1 MRTGIATMTLDYG
14 QCPAWLFQR
23 MTRLGRVIAIAIISE
38 FGSEEFIKRL
48 ADPVWFQSLGTLMA
62 FDWNASG
69 LTITTTA
76 ALKEALRGLEKDAD
90 VFLCG
95 GKGKTSRKTPDQIV
109 DWSWK
114 LGINQQLSDKLVY
127 TSRAAA
133 KVDSALIQDGFT
145 LYHHAFI
152 FNKKGQWAVVQQGMN
167 TLIGRARRYHWWG
180 GKIKDLLE
188 EPHSGIASQARL
200 TKVLDLTNKVS
211 EKNKE
216 VILEL
221 VKHEKSLYRDLKI
234 IATRLPMSP
243 QALKNPAGF
252 FSVNESL
259 ACASSNKSRDSS
271 TRPSDLVGMT
281 QEFKILSLPGIEFR
295 HHPVENEFLHPQLQ
309 KTINK
314 VVITQPNSFERLLMT
329 PGVGGKTIRA
339 LSLVSEVIYGAKPS
353 YEDPARYSFSFGG
366 KDGTPYPVDR
376 QTYDKTLGI
385 LENAVRKSNL
395 YLKEKNSTLQR
406 IDLLYRKMSQL
417 AT

>member
-14 QCPAWLFQR
+14 ACPAWLFQR
-23 MTRLGRVIAIAIISE
+23 MTRLGRVIALAIISE

-95 GKGKTSRKTPDQIV
+95 GKGKTSKKTPEQIR
-109 DWSWK
+109 DWSFVI
-114 LGINQQLSDKLVY
+114 GHSQELSDRLIY
-127 TSRAAA
+127 TSKAAA

-152 FNKKGQWAVVQQGMN
+152 FNKSGKWAVVQQGMN
-167 TLIGRARRYHWWG
+167 TTIGRARRYHWLG
-180 GKIKDLLE
+180 SQVNNLIE
-188 EPHSGIASQARL
+188 EPHAGIATQA
-200 TKVLDLTNKVS
+200 KIPAVLDLTSKIS
-211 EKNKE
+211 KKNKE
-216 VILEL
+216 VTIEL
-221 VKHEKSLYRDLKI
+221 IRHEKSLYRDLKI
-234 IATRLPMSP
+234 ITTIR
-243 QALKNPAGF
+243 
-252 FSVNESL
+252 NEVEPRNGAYQL
-259 ACASSNKSRDSS
+259 
-271 TRPSDLVGMT
+271 
-281 QEFKILSLPGIEFR
+281 KILDLPGIEFH
-295 HHPVENEFLHPQLQ
+295 HHPVEAEFLHPQLR

-314 VVITQPNSFERLLMT
+314 VVIAKPDSFERLLMT

-376 QTYDKTLGI
+376 VTYDKTLTV

-395 YLKEKNSTLQR
+395 WLKEKNTTLQR
-406 IDLLYRKMSQL
+406 IESLHYKMSQL
-417 AT
+417 TT

>member
-14 QCPAWLFQR
+14 QCPAWLFAR
-23 MTRLGRVIAIAIISE
+23 MTRLGRVIALAIISE

-95 GKGKTSRKTPDQIV
+95 GKGKTSKKTPAQII

-114 LGINQQLSDKLVY
+114 TGISQNLSDKLVY

-145 LYHHAFI
+145 LYHHTFI

-167 TLIGRARRYHWWG
+167 TQTGRARRYHWWG
-180 GKIKDLLE
+180 AQVKNLLE
-188 EPHSGIASQARL
+188 EPHTGIATQAKL
-200 TKVLDLTNKVS
+200 ATVLDLTNKKS
-211 EKNKE
+211 KQNKE
-216 VILEL
+216 VTLEL
-221 VKHEKSLYRDLKI
+221 VKDEKNLYRSLK
-234 IATRLPMSP
+234 
-243 QALKNPAGF
+243 
-252 FSVNESL
+252 VL
-259 ACASSNKSRDSS
+259 AKPKSNYQLR
-271 TRPSDLVGMT
+271 
-281 QEFKILSLPGIEFR
+281 ILDLPGIEFH
-295 HHPVENEFLHPQLQ
+295 HHPVENEFLHPQLR
-309 KTINK
+309 KTISR
-314 VVITQPNSFERLLMT
+314 VVVSQPNSFERLLMT

-376 QTYDKTLGI
+376 ETYDKTLGV
-385 LENAVRKSNL
+385 LEKAVRNSNL
-395 YLKEKNSTLQR
+395 YVKEKNSTLQK
-406 IDLLYRKMSQL
+406 IDTLSRQVNLLV
-417 AT
+417 TH

>member
-23 MTRLGRVIAIAIISE
+23 MTRLGRVIALAIISE

-48 ADPVWFQSLGTLMA
+48 SDPVWFQSLGTLMA

-76 ALKEALRGLEKDAD
+76 ALKEALRGLEKGAD
-90 VFLCG
+90 VFMCG

-114 LGINQQLSDKLVY
+114 VGLNQKLSDRLVY

-145 LYHHAFI
+145 LYHHTFI

-167 TLIGRARRYHWWG
+167 TTIGRARRYHWLG
-180 GKIKDLLE
+180 PPDGEAGTQVKNLLE
-188 EPHSGIASQARL
+188 EPHTGIATQAKIP
-200 TKVLDLTNKVS
+200 KVLDLTNKS
-211 EKNKE
+211 SKKNKDLT
-216 VILEL
+216 LEL
-221 VKHEKSLYRDLKI
+221 IKHEKSLYRDLKI
-234 IATRLPMSP
+234 IATTR
-243 QALKNPAGF
+243 
-252 FSVNESL
+252 NEVQPRNGAYQL
-259 ACASSNKSRDSS
+259 
-271 TRPSDLVGMT
+271 
-281 QEFKILSLPGIEFR
+281 KILNLPGIEFH
-295 HHPVENEFLHPQLQ
+295 HHPVENEFLHPQLR
-309 KTINK
+309 KTISK
-314 VVITQPNSFERLLMT
+314 VVVTQPNSFERLLMT

-376 QTYDKTLGI
+376 DTYDKTLTV

-395 YLKEKNSTLQR
+395 YLKEKNTTLQK
-406 IDLLYRKMSQL
+406 IDALHRQTNLLVSH
-417 AT
+417 

>member
-23 MTRLGRVIAIAIISE
+23 MTRLGRVIALAIISE

-95 GKGKTSRKTPDQIV
+95 GKGKTSRKTPDQII

-145 LYHHAFI
+145 LYHHSFI

-167 TLIGRARRYHWWG
+167 TQIGRARRYHWWG
-180 GKIKDLLE
+180 AQVKNLLE
-188 EPHSGIASQARL
+188 EPHTGIATQAKL
-200 TKVLDLTNKVS
+200 AKVLDLTDKTS
-211 EKNKE
+211 KKNKE
-216 VILEL
+216 TTLQII
-221 VKHEKSLYRDLKI
+221 KDEKSLYRSLK
-234 IATRLPMSP
+234 
-243 QALKNPAGF
+243 
-252 FSVNESL
+252 VL
-259 ACASSNKSRDSS
+259 AQPKSNYQMR
-271 TRPSDLVGMT
+271 
-281 QEFKILSLPGIEFR
+281 ILDLPGIEFH
-295 HHPVENEFLHPQLQ
+295 HHPVEAEFLHPQLQ

-314 VVITQPNSFERLLMT
+314 VVITQPNSFEKLLMM

-366 KDGTPYPVDR
+366 KDGTPYPVDKT
-376 QTYDKTLGI
+376 TYDKTLSV

-395 YLKEKNSTLQR
+395 YIREKNTTLQK
-406 IDLLYRKMSQL
+406 IDMLERQVSRLV
-417 AT
+417 TH

>member
-1 MRTGIATMTLDYG
+1 MRTGITTMTLDYG

-23 MTRLGRVIAIAIISE
+23 MTRLGRVIALAIISE

-90 VFLCG
+90 VFFCG
-95 GKGKTSRKTPDQIV
+95 GKGKTSRKTPEQIR
-109 DWSWK
+109 DWSFVI
-114 LGINQQLSDKLVY
+114 GHSQELSDRLIY

-145 LYHHAFI
+145 LYHHSFV
-152 FNKKGQWAVVQQGMN
+152 FNKKGQWVVVQQGMN
-167 TLIGRARRYHWWG
+167 TLIGRARRYHWLG
-180 GKIKDLLE
+180 SKVKNFLE
-188 EPHSGIASQARL
+188 EPHTGIATQARL
-200 TKVLDLTNKVS
+200 PKVLDLTNKIS
-211 EKNKE
+211 KQNKE
-216 VILEL
+216 VTLEL
-221 VKHEKSLYRDLKI
+221 IRHEKSLYRDLK
-234 IATRLPMSP
+234 
-243 QALKNPAGF
+243 
-252 FSVNESL
+252 VL
-259 ACASSNKSRDSS
+259 ARRTTAIQDRTPVETILDRRDHH
-271 TRPSDLVGMT
+271 
-281 QEFKILSLPGIEFR
+281 FKILSLPGIEFH

-314 VVITQPNSFERLLMT
+314 VVVAQPNSFERLLMT
-329 PGVGGKTIRA
+329 PGVGGRTIRA

-376 QTYDKTLGI
+376 ETYDKTLGV

-395 YLKEKNSTLQR
+395 YLKEKNTTLQR
-406 IDLLYRKMSQL
+406 IDKLHNRIIS
-417 AT
+417 

>member
-14 QCPAWLFQR
+14 QCPAWLFAR
-23 MTRLGRVIAIAIISE
+23 MTRLGRVIATAIISE
-38 FGSEEFIKRL
+38 FGSEEFIRRL

-95 GKGKTSRKTPDQIV
+95 GKGKTSKKTPDQII

-114 LGINQQLSDKLVY
+114 LGLTQNTSDRLVY

-145 LYHHAFI
+145 LYHHVFI

-167 TLIGRARRYHWWG
+167 TTIGRARRYHWWG
-180 GKIKDLLE
+180 AQVKNLLE
-188 EPHSGIASQARL
+188 EPHAGIATQVKLL
-200 TKVLDLTNKVS
+200 TVLDLTNEISK
-211 EKNKE
+211 KNKA
-216 VILEL
+216 VTLEL
-221 VKHEKSLYRDLKI
+221 IKHEKSLYRDLKVLASAKDTPGVASI
-234 IATRLPMSP
+234 QGFPRGGGNGKDYP
-243 QALKNPAGF
+243 Q
-252 FSVNESL
+252 
-259 ACASSNKSRDSS
+259 
-271 TRPSDLVGMT
+271 
-281 QEFKILSLPGIEFR
+281 FKILSLPGIEFH
-295 HHPVENEFLHPQLQ
+295 HHPVENEFLHPQLR

-376 QTYDKTLGI
+376 ITYDRTLSV

-395 YLKEKNSTLQR
+395 YLREKESTL
-406 IDLLYRKMSQL
+406 RKIEGLQKRCN
-417 AT
+417 